1 MNYPTYD
8 DPHSERENEDK
19 DKEAPEDAF
28 SHYLRL
34 ADGRTVRYDV
44 GDSPQGT
51 PFPAV
56 WNGVEVVGISHAV
69 APGTEA
75 KS

>member
-8 DPHSERENEDK
+8 DPHFDRQNEEN

-44 GDSPQGT
+44 GNDPHG
-51 PFPAV
+51 PLPVV
-56 WNGVEVVGISHAV
+56 WNGVEVIGASHSV